1 MALLP
6 LDANVGEGGQHS
18 QARMVGR
25 GKFLRDARARE
36 FAELESAKTKAQL
49 RDRQDH
55 HTPASE

>member
-6 LDANVGEGGQHS
+6 LEANVGESRQHS

-36 FAELESAKTKAQL
+36 FAEPESAKTKAQL